1 MPRYWE
7 WSRPFQ
13 IDPEET
19 ALLIVDMQK
28 AFADEGR
35 CMYSPQTGEQIPL
48 IADFKKFCN
57 DNAIPVF
64 MSVFA
69 QAEDYHNDYY

>member
-1 MPRYWE
+1 MRYWE
-7 WSRPFQ
+7 WSSPFQ
-13 IDPEET
+13 IVPEET

-35 CMYSPQTGEQIPL
+35 CMYSSQTGEQIPL
-48 IADFKKFCN
+48 IADFKAFCN
-57 DNAIPVF
+57 ENGIPVF

-69 QAEDYHNDYY
+69 QDEGYHNDYY